1 MFGCQLI
8 FYLWWTTTTTKQTSC
23 LTTAFLKILTS
34 GVSLVVCLVLP
45 CLVCHPYCM
54 PGRTSRRCNET
65 LLQVKERLTREQAD
79 RTRKRVTE
87 LLASKEDD
95 SGSSSEE
102 EQDCSPEE
110 NRDSLSAVRR
120 DLCLGLLC
128 LLLLVLLQAIWLRSV
143 CIRFE
148 SFLR

>member
-8 FYLWWTTTTTKQTSC
+8 FYLWWATTTTKQTSC
-23 LTTAFLKILTS
+23 LTTAFLKNLTS
-34 GVSLVVCLVLP
+34 GVSLVVCLVLS
-45 CLVCHPYCM
+45 CLVCHPCHM
-54 PGRTSRRCNET
+54 PGRATRRCKET
-65 LLQVKERLTREQAD
+65 LLQVKERLTREQAN
-79 RTRKRVTE
+79 RTRKRVAE
-87 LLASKEDD
+87 LLASKEND

-120 DLCLGLLC
+120 DLYLGLLC
-128 LLLLVLLQAIWLRSV
+128 LLLLVLLLAFWLSSV
-143 CIRFE
+143 CRRFE

>member
-8 FYLWWTTTTTKQTSC
+8 FL
-23 LTTAFLKILTS
+23 
-34 GVSLVVCLVLP
+34 SLVDHNNHKANKLSHNCLSQELNKWCVFGRVSCLVLSVTP
-45 CLVCHPYCM
+45 VTCLVVRL
-54 PGRTSRRCNET
+54 GGARR
-65 LLQVKERLTREQAD
+65 QAD
-79 RTRKRVTE
+79 RTRKRVAE

-95 SGSSSEE
+95 SGLSSEE

-120 DLCLGLLC
+120 DLYLGLLC
-128 LLLLVLLQAIWLRSV
+128 LLLLVLLLVFWLCSV
-143 CIRFE
+143 CRRFE